1 MGDLNVAYVRR
12 RVMAVG
18 AVTLVNPATI
28 EGAARSRG
36 AITLSAK
43 KITTAV
49 LTCPPFGW
57 QSQPSPGPATV
68 QVFVGPCCVVR
79 WIPRS

>member
-1 MGDLNVAYVRR
+1 MGDLKVADVRGHD
-12 RVMAVG
+12 MAVG
-18 AVTLVNPATI
+18 AVTVGNPATI

-36 AITLSAK
+36 AITLSAN

-49 LTCPPFGW
+49 LTCSPFGW